1 MFKKAILTAA
11 LLLGS
16 MTQLYAHAHLA
27 QSEPAEDAVLNKT
40 PATVSIEYT
49 EALELGLSKLVLMD
63 ESGATIETSKP
74 EHIDGNTKTLSVT
87 PPALKPGTYTVEWG
101 AASVDTHRTEGAFKF
116 KIAN

>member
-1 MFKKAILTAA
+1 MFKKAILTTA

-49 EALELGLSKLVLMD
+49 EALELGLSKLVLKD
-63 ESGATIETSKP
+63 ESGATIETGKP

-101 AASVDTHRTEGAFKF
+101 AASVDTHRTEGSFKF

>member
-1 MFKKAILTAA
+1 MFKKAILTTA

-49 EALELGLSKLVLMD
+49 EALELGLRLR
-63 ESGATIETSKP
+63 
-74 EHIDGNTKTLSVT
+74 
-87 PPALKPGTYTVEWG
+87 
-101 AASVDTHRTEGAFKF
+101 TH
-116 KIAN
+116 